1 MATPNDGRESVRKPE
16 SPRPETGPTNPSGSA
31 GSSSETAIL
40 AEDPG
45 SFLSNVSS
53 LDLRNIVACLDG
65 SPFSEQIL
73 PIAASWA
80 SATGMTL
87 RLVHVTSPFMTGA
100 GGRSELG
107 LPHDENPERYLR
119 ELGEK
124 WRGRNLD
131 LRYRVIRSPYIAQA
145 IVGYAEKLSGPVV
158 VLSSHG
164 WTGLRRLA
172 MGSIATKLLHE
183 CTYPVLVLRPRRLL
197 KDRTW
202 ERTAEETLVRTA
214 S

>member
-1 MATPNDGRESVRKPE
+1 MKTIDSQESDRESGSLRPGSSPIDFSE
-16 SPRPETGPTNPSGSA
+16 SP
-31 GSSSETAIL
+31 GSSNEAPVSAD
-40 AEDPG
+40 APAA
-45 SFLSNVSS
+45 FLSNVAS
-53 LDLRNIVACLDG
+53 LDLRNIVVCLDG
-65 SPFSEQIL
+65 SPFSEQVL
-73 PIAASWA
+73 PIAAAWA

-87 RLVHVTSPFMTGA
+87 RLVHVSSPFMTGA

-119 ELGEK
+119 ELGEDL
-124 WRGRNLD
+124 RNRNLD
-131 LRYRVIRSPYIAQA
+131 LRYCVIRSPYIARA
-145 IVGYAEKLSGPVV
+145 IVDYAQKLPGSII

-183 CTYPVLVLRPRRLL
+183 CTHPVLILRPRRLL
-197 KDRTW
+197 KERKR
-202 ERTAEETLVRTA
+202 ERTAEEAPIRTA